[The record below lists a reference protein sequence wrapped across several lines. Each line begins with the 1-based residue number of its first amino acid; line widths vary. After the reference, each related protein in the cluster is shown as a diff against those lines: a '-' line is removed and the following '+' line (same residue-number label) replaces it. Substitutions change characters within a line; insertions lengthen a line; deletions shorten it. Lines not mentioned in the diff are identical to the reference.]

1 MRKIRELTVLENR
14 QPMLTEPLSSM
25 TNYKINT
32 RITNAWQQAW
42 RMRCC
47 PPDTVLAGEMTGELE
62 QHLEICPACRRAR
75 ADSLPE
81 IKLNFPSESSAQKRV
96 PQVGEL
102 WSITKK
108 TAGWGPKYRYYS
120 PPVVLIT
127 AMVDDKAVNVIQI
140 FGDPTLA
147 GPDDILLDNNSIGLV
162 EVWNR
167 YTLKS
172 DILENCLGKVSTD
185 LVHRIEKTPEQHHPA
200 PSPGSLLWFFRQM
213 EVETGWFFAEQ
224 SLADLLESEEVA
236 SSLALCYKNAE
247 SLLEDLQELP
257 VILPDACLN
266 GLPGNI
272 LANAM
277 PADDLLPMAAA
288 EEEPEKIQILI
299 FTVQQGRIQDVK
311 MVPGL
316 VTLHNEQDSLLQISG
331 LCKDCPDQNC
341 EWIFRWQSGKLS
353 IEPLPGQYGA
363 ENGIFW
369 AVFPTNEMPETVEGE
384 LIVRIIA
391 HQ

>member
-1 MRKIRELTVLENR
+1 
-14 QPMLTEPLSSM
+14 M
-25 TNYKINT
+25 TD
-32 RITNAWQQAW
+32 AWQQAW

-47 PPDTVLAGEMTGELE
+47 PPDTVLAGELTGELE

-81 IKLNFPSESSAQKRV
+81 ILLNFPSESSAHQRV
-96 PQVGEL
+96 PHVGEL

-127 AMVDDKAVNVIQI
+127 AMVGDKAVNVIQI
-140 FGDPTLA
+140 FGDTALA
-147 GPDDILLDNNSIGLV
+147 GPDDILLDNNIIGFI

-167 YTLKS
+167 YTLKTGV
-172 DILENCLGKVSTD
+172 LENCLGKVSPD
-185 LVHRIEKTPEQHHPA
+185 LVHSIEKTHGEHHPA
-200 PSPGSLLWFFRQM
+200 PSPGSLLWFFRQL

-224 SLADLLESEEVA
+224 SIADLLESDEAV
-236 SSLALCYKNAE
+236 SPLTLCYKNAE
-247 SLLEDLQELP
+247 SLLEDLRDLP
-257 VILPDACLN
+257 VTIPYTCLN
-266 GLPGNI
+266 DLPEDI
-272 LANAM
+272 LTYARA
-277 PADDLLPMAAA
+277 ADDLLPMAAA
-288 EEEPEKIQILI
+288 EDEPEKIQILL
-299 FTVQQGRIQDVK
+299 FTAQQGRIQNVE

-316 VTLHNEQDSLLQISG
+316 VTLHNEQDSFLRVSG

-341 EWIFRWQSGKLS
+341 QWIFRWQSGKLS
-353 IEPLPGQYGA
+353 VEPLPGQYGA

-369 AVFPTNEMPETVEGE
+369 AVFPTDALPEPVQGE
-384 LIVRIIA
+384 LVVRIIA